1 MATVDGRPRNL
12 PKLSWYLNHNVH
24 QIWDRFSP
32 DQQDEMVGDDLSAGI
47 SVSMVLVSLITTGM
61 LLCIA
66 TLVAVLATS

>member
-1 MATVDGRPRNL
+1 MAAVDGRPGNVQ
-12 PKLSWYLNHNVH
+12 KLSWYLNHNAH
-24 QIWDRFSP
+24 QLWDRFSP

-66 TLVAVLATS
+66 TLVAVLASS